1 MPNPTHVYESDS
13 AEQTEL
19 TPELERLFRALV
31 ARAPREASKL
41 LDGYPETFV
50 VEMLEMLNPAM
61 AVDVLECLPDARQQA
76 ILAAASPE
84 TSGQWMRNET
94 YPEHTIGRLMQ
105 PPLAVFRPETTIAE
119 ATEQIRRLT
128 RHTIITY
135 GFVTDENEKLRGVIV
150 MRDLLL
156 GRPEQEVQ
164 EIMLRNPFYLEP
176 GMTLTEAMNAVLA
189 RHYPV
194 YPVCDARGQLVGLLR
209 GQMLFEAQAVEL
221 SAQPGS
227 MVGVE
232 KQERLTTPWAR
243 SLKFRHPW
251 LQVNLVSGFIAAAVV
266 GYFQDTIDRILVLA
280 GFVPVLIGQSS
291 NTGVQT
297 LSVALRGMTLGEL
310 HSGRARILVLKE
322 TWLGFVNGL
331 LTGITAGIGMLVF
344 AKLQGNPQALMLA
357 LVVFLAVIGSC
368 LLSGIAGALVPLIMR
383 KCGADPVTA
392 SSIVL
397 TTITDVASLA
407 VFLGLATWIV

>member
-1 MPNPTHVYESDS
+1 MN
-13 AEQTEL
+13 QTAFTETQSSEPQEL
-19 TPELERLFRALV
+19 TPELENLFRALV
-31 ARAPREASKL
+31 ERAPREAARL
-41 LDGYPETFV
+41 LDDYPEKFIAT
-50 VEMLEMLNPAM
+50 MLELLNPAM
-61 AVDVLECLPDARQQA
+61 AVDVLEHLPDARQQA
-76 ILAAASPE
+76 VLAAAPAE
-84 TSGQWMRNET
+84 TARQWMRNET
-94 YPEHTIGRLMQ
+94 YPEETIGRLMQ
-105 PPLAVFRPETTIAE
+105 PPLAVFRPETKIGE
-119 ATEQIRRLT
+119 AIEQIRRLA

-135 GFVTDENEKLRGVIV
+135 GFVIDETEKLLGVIV
-150 MRDLLL
+150 MRDMML
-156 GRPEQEVQ
+156 GQRHQRLD
-164 EIMLRNPFYLEP
+164 EIMLRNPFFLEP

-194 YPVCDARGQLVGLLR
+194 YPVCDGRGQLVGLLR

-232 KQERLTTPWAR
+232 KEERLTTHWAR
-243 SLKFRHPW
+243 SLRFRHPW
-251 LQVNLVSGFIAAAVV
+251 LQVNLVSGFIAAGVV

-280 GFVPVLIGQSS
+280 VFVPVLIGQSS

-310 HSGRARILVLKE
+310 HSGRARHLVLKE

-331 LTGITAGIGMLVF
+331 LTGVTAAAGMLAF
-344 AKLQGNPQALMLA
+344 AKFQGNPQAFKLA
-357 LVVFLAVIGSC
+357 WVVLLAVTGSC

>member
-1 MPNPTHVYESDS
+1 MNTTSIPEMNPPGAQD
-13 AEQTEL
+13 L
-19 TPELERLFRALV
+19 TPELEQLFHAV
-31 ARAPREASKL
+31 VERAPRDAARL

-50 VEMLEMLNPAM
+50 VDMLELLNPAM
-61 AVDVLECLPDARQQA
+61 AVDVLECLPDNRQQA
-76 ILAAASPE
+76 VLAAAPPE
-84 TSGQWMRNET
+84 TSRQWMRNES

-105 PPLAVFRPETTIAE
+105 PPLAVFRPETTIGE
-119 ATEQIRRLT
+119 AIEQIRLLA
-128 RHTIITY
+128 RHSIITY
-135 GFVTDENEKLRGVIV
+135 GFVTDKTEKLLGVIV
-150 MRDLLL
+150 MRDMML
-156 GRPEQEVQ
+156 GRRDQALA
-164 EIMLRNPFYLEP
+164 EIMLPNPFYLQP

-194 YPVCDARGQLVGLLR
+194 YPVCDAHGQLLGLLR

-232 KQERLTTPWAR
+232 KEERLTTHWTR
-243 SLKFRHPW
+243 SLRFRHPW

-266 GYFQDTIDRILVLA
+266 GYFQDTIDRILALA
-280 GFVPVLIGQSS
+280 VFVPVLIGQSS

-297 LSVALRGMTLGEL
+297 LAVALRGMTLGEL
-310 HSGRARILVLKE
+310 SRGRARALVLKE
-322 TWLGFVNGL
+322 TWLGLLNGA
-331 LTGITAGIGMLVF
+331 LTGVTAALGMFLF
-344 AKLQGNPQALMLA
+344 AKMQANPSALLLA
-357 LVVFLAVIGSC
+357 LVVFLAVTGSC

>member
-1 MPNPTHVYESDS
+1 MNPTPSQETSS
-13 AEQTEL
+13 PETQEM
-19 TPELERLFRALV
+19 TPELRKLFRAV
-31 ARAPREASKL
+31 VERAPSEAAPL
-41 LDGYPETFV
+41 LEGYPETFV
-50 VEMLEMLNPAM
+50 VEMLELLNPAM
-61 AVDVLECLPDARQQA
+61 AVDVLECLPDDREQA
-76 ILAAASPE
+76 VLAAASPE
-84 TSGQWMRNET
+84 TSRQWMRNES

-105 PPLAVFRPETTIAE
+105 PPLAVFRPETTIGE

-128 RHTIITY
+128 RHAIITY
-135 GFVTDENEKLRGVIV
+135 GFVTDKNEKLFGVIV
-150 MRDLLL
+150 MRDMLL
-156 GRPEQEVQ
+156 GWADQQVE
-164 EIMLRNPFYLEP
+164 EIMLRNPFYLHPE
-176 GMTLTEAMNAVLA
+176 MTLTEAMNAVLA

-194 YPVCDARGQLVGLLR
+194 YPVCDASGQLLGLLR

-232 KQERLTTPWAR
+232 KQERLTTPWLR
-243 SLKFRHPW
+243 SMRFRHPW

-280 GFVPVLIGQSS
+280 VFVPVLIGQSS

-310 HSGRARILVLKE
+310 HSGRARLLVAKE

-331 LTGITAGIGMLVF
+331 LTGVTAGIGMLVF
-344 AKLQGNPQALMLA
+344 AKLQGNPQALLLA
-357 LVVFLAVIGSC
+357 WVVFLAVTGSC

>member
-1 MPNPTHVYESDS
+1 MNSSPNPETSSPLSHD
-13 AEQTEL
+13 L
-19 TPELERLFRALV
+19 TPELKTIFRAV
-31 ARAPREASKL
+31 VERAPSEAARL

-50 VEMLEMLNPAM
+50 VEMLELLNPAM
-61 AVDVLECLPDARQQA
+61 AVDVLECLPDDREQA
-76 ILAAASPE
+76 VLAAAPPE
-84 TSGQWMRNET
+84 TSRQWMRNES

-119 ATEQIRRLT
+119 ATDQIRRLT

-135 GFVTDENEKLRGVIV
+135 GFVTDENEKLFGVIV
-150 MRDLLL
+150 MRDMLL
-156 GRPEQEVQ
+156 GRADQQVE
-164 EIMLRNPFYLEP
+164 EIMLRNPFYLHPE
-176 GMTLTEAMNAVLA
+176 MTLTEAMNAVLA

-194 YPVCDARGQLVGLLR
+194 YPVCDASGQLLGLLR

-232 KQERLTTPWAR
+232 KQERLTTPWLR
-243 SLKFRHPW
+243 SMRFRHPW

-280 GFVPVLIGQSS
+280 VFVPVLIGQSS

-310 HSGRARILVLKE
+310 HSGRARLLVAKE

-331 LTGITAGIGMLVF
+331 LTGVTAGIGMLVF
-344 AKLQGNPQALMLA
+344 AKLQGNTQALLLA
-357 LVVFLAVIGSC
+357 WVVFLAVTGSC

-383 KCGADPVTA
+383 RCGADPVTA

>member
-1 MPNPTHVYESDS
+1 MNTSSNREASSPET
-13 AEQTEL
+13 QEL
-19 TPELERLFRALV
+19 APELERLFRALV
-31 ARAPREASKL
+31 ARAPREAVQL
-41 LDGYPETFV
+41 LHGYPETFV
-50 VEMLEMLNPAM
+50 VDMLELLNPAM
-61 AVDVLECLPDARQQA
+61 AVDVLECLPDDRQQA
-76 ILAAASPE
+76 VLAAAPLES
-84 TSGQWMRNET
+84 SRQWMRNES

-119 ATEQIRRLT
+119 ATEQIRRLA

-135 GFVTDENEKLRGVIV
+135 GFVTDENEKLLGVIV
-150 MRDLLL
+150 MRDMLL

-164 EIMLRNPFYLEP
+164 EIMLRDPFYLQP

-194 YPVCDARGQLVGLLR
+194 YPVCDGGGKLLGLLR

-232 KQERLTTPWAR
+232 KQERLTTHWMR
-243 SLKFRHPW
+243 SLRFRHPW
-251 LQVNLVSGFIAAAVV
+251 LQVNLISGFIAAAVV

-280 GFVPVLIGQSS
+280 VFVPVLIGQSS

-310 HSGRARILVLKE
+310 HSGRARILVAKE
-322 TWLGFVNGL
+322 TWLGFLNGV
-331 LTGITAGIGMLVF
+331 LTGVTAGIGMLVF
-344 AKLQGNPQALMLA
+344 ATLQRNPQAWMLS
-357 LVVFLAVIGSC
+357 LVVFLAVTGSC
-368 LLSGIAGALVPLIMR
+368 LLSGIAGALVPLVMR
-383 KCGADPVTA
+383 RLGADPVTA

-407 VFLGLATWIV
+407 VFLGLATWMI

>member
-1 MPNPTHVYESDS
+1 MKPTAITETSS
-13 AEQTEL
+13 ADAQDL
-19 TPELERLFRALV
+19 TPEIQHLFRELV
-31 ARAPREASKL
+31 ERGPREAARL

-50 VEMLEMLNPAM
+50 VDMLELLNPAM
-61 AVDVLECLPDARQQA
+61 AVDVLECLPDSRQEA
-76 ILAAASPE
+76 VLAAAPAE
-84 TSGQWMRNET
+84 TSRQWMRNES

-105 PPLAVFRPETTIAE
+105 PPLAVFQPETTIGE
-119 ATEQIRRLT
+119 AIEQIRRLS

-135 GFVTDENEKLRGVIV
+135 GFVTDEFEKLLGVIV
-150 MRDLLL
+150 MRDLML
-156 GRPEQEVQ
+156 GRREQRVEEV
-164 EIMLRNPFYLEP
+164 MLTNPFYLQP

-194 YPVCDARGQLVGLLR
+194 YPVCDARGTLLGLLR
-209 GQMLFEAQAVEL
+209 GQMLFEAQTVEL

-232 KQERLTTPWAR
+232 KQERLTTPWSR
-243 SLKFRHPW
+243 SLRFRHPW
-251 LQVNLVSGFIAAAVV
+251 LQVNLISGFIAAAVV
-266 GYFQDTIDRILVLA
+266 GYFQETIDRILALA
-280 GFVPVLIGQSS
+280 VFVPVLIGQSS

-310 HSGRARILVLKE
+310 HSGRARILVAKE

-331 LTGITAGIGMLVF
+331 LTGVTAAAGMLVF
-344 AKLQGNPQALMLA
+344 AKLQGNPHALLLA
-357 LVVFLAVIGSC
+357 WVVLLAVTGSC
-368 LLSGIAGALVPLIMR
+368 LVSGVAGALVPLIMR

-407 VFLGLATWIV
+407 VFLGLATWMV

>member
-1 MPNPTHVYESDS
+1 MNPTPIPESNSSEDQIL
-13 AEQTEL
+13 A
-19 TPELERLFRALV
+19 PELERLFRAV
-31 ARAPREASKL
+31 VSRAPHEAAEL
-41 LDGYPETFV
+41 LHGYPEGFV
-50 VEMLEMLNPAM
+50 VDMLELLNPAM
-61 AVDVLECLPDARQQA
+61 AVDVLECLPDDRQQA
-76 ILAAASPE
+76 VLAAAPPE
-84 TSGQWMRNET
+84 SSRQWMRNES

-105 PPLAVFRPETTIAE
+105 PPLAVFRPTTTIAE
-119 ATEQIRRLT
+119 ATEQIRKLT

-135 GFVTDENEKLRGVIV
+135 GFVTDENETLLGVIV
-150 MRDLLL
+150 MRDMLL
-156 GRPEQEVQ
+156 GRPDQELQ
-164 EIMLRNPFYLEP
+164 EIMLRDPFFLEP

-194 YPVCDARGQLVGLLR
+194 YPVCDGSGKLLGLLR

-232 KQERLTTPWAR
+232 KQERLTTHWTR
-243 SLKFRHPW
+243 SLRFRHPW
-251 LQVNLVSGFIAAAVV
+251 LQVNLISGFIAAAVV

-280 GFVPVLIGQSS
+280 VFVPVLIGQSS

-310 HSGRARILVLKE
+310 HSGRARILVAKE
-322 TWLGFVNGL
+322 TWLGFLNGL
-331 LTGITAGIGMLVF
+331 LTGVTAGIGMLVF
-344 AKLQGNPQALMLA
+344 AKLQGNPQAWLLS
-357 LVVFLAVIGSC
+357 LVVFLAVTGSC

-383 KCGADPVTA
+383 RFGADPVTA

-407 VFLGLATWIV
+407 VFLGLATWMI

>member
-1 MPNPTHVYESDS
+1 MTTTLSSPDPE
-13 AEQTEL
+13 EL

-31 ARAPREASKL
+31 GRAPREAAKL

-50 VEMLEMLNPAM
+50 VTMLELLNPAM
-61 AVDVLECLPDARQQA
+61 AVDVLECLPDNRQEA
-76 ILAAASPE
+76 VLAAAPRE
-84 TSGQWMRNET
+84 TSRQWMRNEA

-135 GFVTDENEKLRGVIV
+135 GFVTDEEEKLLGVIV
-150 MRDLLL
+150 MRDMLL
-156 GRPEQEVQ
+156 GRREQAVE
-164 EIMLRNPFYLEP
+164 EIMLENPFYLQPE
-176 GMTLTEAMNAVLA
+176 MTLTEAMNAVLA

-194 YPVCDARGQLVGLLR
+194 YPVCNPRGQLIGLLR

-232 KQERLTTPWAR
+232 KQERLTTPWTR
-243 SLKFRHPW
+243 SLRFRHPW

-266 GYFQDTIDRILVLA
+266 GYFQDTIDRILALA
-280 GFVPVLIGQSS
+280 VFVPVLIGQSS

-297 LSVALRGMTLGEL
+297 LSVALRGITLGEL
-310 HSGRARILVLKE
+310 HSGRARRLVAKE
-322 TWLGFVNGL
+322 TWLGFLNGL
-331 LTGITAGIGMLVF
+331 LTGVTAGLGMLLF
-344 AKLQGNPQALMLA
+344 AKLQGNPQAWLLA
-357 LVVFLAVIGSC
+357 WVVFLAVTGSC

>member
-1 MPNPTHVYESDS
+1 MTKPASSPEISSPETQD
-13 AEQTEL
+13 L
-19 TPELERLFRALV
+19 TPEIETLFRKLAE
-31 ARAPREASKL
+31 RGPREASRL

-50 VEMLEMLNPAM
+50 VEMLELLNPAM
-61 AVDVLECLPDARQQA
+61 AIDVLEWLPDDRQQA
-76 ILAAASPE
+76 VLAAAPAE
-84 TSGQWMRNET
+84 TSRQWMRNES
-94 YPEHTIGRLMQ
+94 YPEQTIGRLMQ

-119 ATEQIRRLT
+119 AIEQIRRLT

-135 GFVTDENEKLRGVIV
+135 GFVTDDSEKLLGVIV
-150 MRDLLL
+150 LRDMML
-156 GRPEQEVQ
+156 GRPEQTVA
-164 EIMLRNPFYLEP
+164 EIMLTHPFYLQPE
-176 GMTLTEAMNAVLA
+176 MTLTEAMNAVLA

-194 YPVCDARGQLVGLLR
+194 YPVCNAGGELLGLLR

-232 KQERLTTPWAR
+232 KQERLTTPWTR
-243 SLKFRHPW
+243 SLRFRHPW
-251 LQVNLVSGFIAAAVV
+251 LQVNLISGFVAAGVV

-280 GFVPVLIGQSS
+280 VFVPVLIGQSS

-310 HSGRARILVLKE
+310 HSGRARLLVIKE
-322 TWLGFVNGL
+322 TWLGFLNGL
-331 LTGITAGIGMLVF
+331 LTGATAGLGMLVF
-344 AKLQGNPQALMLA
+344 AKLQGNAQAPLLG
-357 LVVFLAVIGSC
+357 LVVFLAVTGSC
-368 LLSGIAGALVPLIMR
+368 LLSGIAGALVPLMMR
-383 KCGADPVTA
+383 RFGADPVTA

>member
-1 MPNPTHVYESDS
+1 MNTSPNPEASSPET
-13 AEQTEL
+13 QEL
-19 TPELERLFRALV
+19 APELERLFRALV
-31 ARAPREASKL
+31 ARGPRDAAQL
-41 LDGYPETFV
+41 LHGYPETFV
-50 VEMLEMLNPAM
+50 VDMLELLNPAM
-61 AVDVLECLPDARQQA
+61 AVDVLECLPDDRQQA
-76 ILAAASPE
+76 VLAAAPPE
-84 TSGQWMRNET
+84 SSRQWMRNES

-119 ATEQIRRLT
+119 ATEQIRRLS

-135 GFVTDENEKLRGVIV
+135 GFVIDGNEKLLGVIV
-150 MRDLLL
+150 MRDMLL
-156 GRPEQEVQ
+156 GRPEQGVQ
-164 EIMLRNPFYLEP
+164 EIMLRDPFYLEP

-194 YPVCDARGQLVGLLR
+194 YPVCDGSGKLLGLLR

-232 KQERLTTPWAR
+232 KEERLTTHWMR
-243 SLKFRHPW
+243 SLRFRHPW
-251 LQVNLVSGFIAAAVV
+251 LQVNLISGFIAAAVV

-280 GFVPVLIGQSS
+280 VFVPVLIGQSS

-310 HSGRARILVLKE
+310 HSGRARILVAKE
-322 TWLGFVNGL
+322 TWLGFLNGL
-331 LTGITAGIGMLVF
+331 LTGVTAGIGMLVF
-344 AKLQGNPQALMLA
+344 ATLQRNPHAWRLS
-357 LVVFLAVIGSC
+357 LVVFLAVTGSC
-368 LLSGIAGALVPLIMR
+368 LLSGVAGALVPLVMR
-383 KCGADPVTA
+383 RFGADPVTA

-407 VFLGLATWIV
+407 VFLGLATWMI

>member
-1 MPNPTHVYESDS
+1 MNTSPNSGANAPET
-13 AEQTEL
+13 QEL
-19 TPELERLFRALV
+19 APELERLFRALV
-31 ARAPREASKL
+31 ARAPREAAQL
-41 LDGYPETFV
+41 LYGYPETFV
-50 VEMLEMLNPAM
+50 VDMLELLNPAM
-61 AVDVLECLPDARQQA
+61 AVDVLECLPDDRQQA
-76 ILAAASPE
+76 VLAAAPPE
-84 TSGQWMRNET
+84 SSRQWMRNES
-94 YPEHTIGRLMQ
+94 YPDHTIGRLMQ
-105 PPLAVFRPETTIAE
+105 PPLAAFRPEATIAE

-135 GFVTDENEKLRGVIV
+135 GFVIDENEKLLGVIV
-150 MRDLLL
+150 MRDMLL
-156 GRPEQEVQ
+156 GRPEQAVH
-164 EIMLRNPFYLEP
+164 EIMLRDPFYLEP

-194 YPVCDARGQLVGLLR
+194 YPVCDGGGKLLGLLR

-232 KQERLTTPWAR
+232 KAERLTTHWTR
-243 SLKFRHPW
+243 SLRFRHPW
-251 LQVNLVSGFIAAAVV
+251 LQVNLISGFIAAAVV

-280 GFVPVLIGQSS
+280 VFVPVLIGQSS

-310 HSGRARILVLKE
+310 PSGRAQILVAKE
-322 TWLGFVNGL
+322 TWLGFLNGL
-331 LTGITAGIGMLVF
+331 LTGVTAGIGMLVF
-344 AKLQGNPQALMLA
+344 ATLQRNPQAWRLS
-357 LVVFLAVIGSC
+357 LVVFLAVTGSC

-383 KCGADPVTA
+383 RFGADPVTA

-407 VFLGLATWIV
+407 VFLGLATWMI

>member
-1 MPNPTHVYESDS
+1 MTTVTNSTAGS
-13 AEQTEL
+13 AEPHEL

-31 ARAPREASKL
+31 ERAPREAAQL

-50 VEMLEMLNPAM
+50 VDMLELLNPSM
-61 AVDVLECLPDARQQA
+61 AVDVLECLPDAREQA
-76 ILAAASPE
+76 VLAAAPPA
-84 TSGQWMRNET
+84 TSRQWMRNEA
-94 YPEHTIGRLMQ
+94 YPDHTIGRLMQ
-105 PPLAVFRPETTIAE
+105 PPLAVFRPETTIGA
-119 ATEQIRRLT
+119 AIEQIRTLT

-135 GFVTDENEKLRGVIV
+135 GFVTDADEKLLGVIV
-150 MRDLLL
+150 MRDMML
-156 GRPEQEVQ
+156 GRRDQQ
-164 EIMLRNPFYLEP
+164 LHEIMLRNPFFLEP
-176 GMTLTEAMNAVLA
+176 EMTLTEAMNAVLA

-194 YPVCDARGQLVGLLR
+194 YPVCDGESRLIGLLR

-232 KQERLTTPWAR
+232 KQERLTTHWSR
-243 SLKFRHPW
+243 SLRFRHPW

-266 GYFQDTIDRILVLA
+266 GYFQDTIDRLLVLA
-280 GFVPVLIGQSS
+280 VFVPVLIGQSS

-310 HSGRARILVLKE
+310 RSGRAGRLVAKE
-322 TWLGFVNGL
+322 TWLGFVNGA
-331 LTGITAGIGMLVF
+331 LTGLTAAIGMFVF
-344 AKLQGNPQALMLA
+344 ARIQHNPQAMLLA
-357 LVVFLAVIGSC
+357 LVVLLAVTGSC

-383 KCGADPVTA
+383 RCGADPVTA

-407 VFLGLATWIV
+407 VFLGLATWMI

>member
-1 MPNPTHVYESDS
+1 MKPTSIPEIGSSENQD
-13 AEQTEL
+13 L
-19 TPELERLFRALV
+19 TPEIRELFRKLSE
-31 ARAPREASKL
+31 RAPREGARL
-41 LDGYPETFV
+41 LSDYPETFV
-50 VEMLEMLNPAM
+50 VDMLELLNPAM
-61 AVDVLECLPDARQQA
+61 AIDVLECMPDERQQA
-76 ILAAASPE
+76 VMAAAPPE
-84 TSGQWMRNET
+84 TSRQWMRNES

-105 PPLAVFRPETTIAE
+105 PPLAVFRPDTTIGDAI
-119 ATEQIRRLT
+119 EQIRTLT

-135 GFVTDENEKLRGVIV
+135 GFVTDDSEKLLGVIV
-150 MRDLLL
+150 MRDMML
-156 GRPEQEVQ
+156 GRREQQVQEV
-164 EIMLRNPFYLEP
+164 MLTNPFYLEP
-176 GMTLTEAMNAVLA
+176 EMTLTEAMNAVLA

-194 YPVCDARGQLVGLLR
+194 YPVCDIRGELIGLLR

-232 KQERLTTPWAR
+232 KQERLTTPWSR
-243 SLKFRHPW
+243 SLRFRHPW
-251 LQVNLVSGFIAAAVV
+251 LQVNLISGFIAAAVV

-280 GFVPVLIGQSS
+280 VFVPVLIGQSS

-310 HSGRARILVLKE
+310 HSGRARLLVAKE
-322 TWLGFVNGL
+322 TWLGFLNGVFTG
-331 LTGITAGIGMLVF
+331 LTAALGMLLF
-344 AKLQGNPQALMLA
+344 AKFQGNPQAGVLA
-357 LVVFLAVIGSC
+357 WVVFLAVTGSC

-383 KCGADPVTA
+383 KFGADPVTA

>member
-1 MPNPTHVYESDS
+1 MNPTPIPEITSSEDQIL
-13 AEQTEL
+13 A
-19 TPELERLFRALV
+19 PELERLFRAV
-31 ARAPREASKL
+31 VSRAPHEAAEL
-41 LDGYPETFV
+41 LHGYPEGFV
-50 VEMLEMLNPAM
+50 VEMLELLNPAM
-61 AVDVLECLPDARQQA
+61 AVDVLECLPDDRQQA
-76 ILAAASPE
+76 VLAAAPPE
-84 TSGQWMRNET
+84 SSRQWMRNES

-105 PPLAVFRPETTIAE
+105 PPLAVFRPTTTIAE

-135 GFVTDENEKLRGVIV
+135 GFVTDENETLLGVIV
-150 MRDLLL
+150 MRDMLL
-156 GRPEQEVQ
+156 GRSEQELQ
-164 EIMLRNPFYLEP
+164 EIMLRDPFFLQP

-194 YPVCDARGQLVGLLR
+194 YPVCDGSGKLLGLLR

-232 KQERLTTPWAR
+232 KQERLTTHWTR
-243 SLKFRHPW
+243 SLRFRHPW
-251 LQVNLVSGFIAAAVV
+251 LQVNLISGFIAAAVV

-280 GFVPVLIGQSS
+280 VFVPVLIGQSS

-310 HSGRARILVLKE
+310 HSGRAKILVAKE
-322 TWLGFVNGL
+322 TWLGFLNGL
-331 LTGITAGIGMLVF
+331 LTGLTAGLGMLLF
-344 AKLQGNPQALMLA
+344 AKLQGNPQALLLS
-357 LVVFLAVIGSC
+357 LVVFLAVTGSC

-383 KCGADPVTA
+383 RFGADPVTA

-407 VFLGLATWIV
+407 VFLGLATWMI